1 MRRLV
6 PYVAVVA
13 MAAALAGCN
22 RGPGTNSAY
31 NNSGASA
38 TPGSASTTVTTTT
51 TTSSPSTDASSP
63 SAGTMTAAAPGTDTS
78 TSTSTANVVTD
89 TVTTGKVK
97 AAIATDPIL
106 KDMDIM
112 VKTDGGVVVL
122 TGTAKSQDQ
131 VAMAT
136 HIAQRQEG
144 VSRVD
149 NQVTVK

>member
-1 MRRLV
+1 MKRLV
-6 PYVAVVA
+6 PYIAVVA

-38 TPGSASTTVTTTT
+38 TPGSTSTTVTT
-51 TTSSPSTDASSP
+51 TTSSPSTDTSSP
-63 SAGTMTAAAPGTDTS
+63 GSSATTAAASSTDAS
-78 TSTSTANVVTD
+78 TSSGNVVTD

-97 AAIATDPIL
+97 AAIATDPGL
-106 KDMDIM
+106 KDAEII
-112 VKTDGGVVVL
+112 VKTDGGVVIL

-131 VAMAT
+131 VAMAANV
-136 HIAQRQEG
+136 AQRQEG
-144 VSRVD
+144 VNRVD

>member
-1 MRRLV
+1 MKRLV

-38 TPGSASTTVTTTT
+38 TPGSTSTTVTTTT
-51 TTSSPSTDASSP
+51 SPSSDTSSPSSS
-63 SAGTMTAAAPGTDTS
+63 TTTAAAPGTDTS
-78 TSTSTANVVTD
+78 TSTSTGNVVSD

-97 AAIATDPIL
+97 AAISTDPIL
-106 KDMDIM
+106 KDADII
-112 VKTDGGVVVL
+112 VKTDGGVVIL

-136 HIAQRQEG
+136 NLAQRQDG

-149 NQVTVK
+149 NQVVVK

>member
-1 MRRLV
+1 MKRLV

-22 RGPGTNSAY
+22 RGPGANSAY
-31 NNSGASA
+31 NNSGTSA
-38 TPGSASTTVTTTT
+38 TPGSTSTTVTTTS
-51 TTSSPSTDASSP
+51 SSPSTDASSP
-63 SAGTMTAAAPGTDTS
+63 GSSTTTAAAPSTDTG
-78 TSTSTANVVTD
+78 TGNVVAD

-106 KDMDIM
+106 KDADIM
-112 VKTDGGVVVL
+112 VKTDAGVVVL
-122 TGTAKSQDQ
+122 TGTAKSRDQ

-136 HIAQRQEG
+136 NIAQRQEG

>member
-1 MRRLV
+1 MKRLV
-6 PYVAVVA
+6 PYVAMVA

-22 RGPGTNSAY
+22 RGPGANSAY

-38 TPGSASTTVTTTT
+38 TPGSTSTTVTTTT
-51 TTSSPSTDASSP
+51 SSPSSDTSSPSSS
-63 SAGTMTAAAPGTDTS
+63 TTTAAAPGTDTS
-78 TSTSTANVVTD
+78 TSTSTGNVVSD
-89 TVTTGKVK
+89 TVMTGKVK
-97 AAIATDPIL
+97 AAISTDPIL
-106 KDMDIM
+106 KDADIM

-136 HIAQRQEG
+136 NIAQRQDG

-149 NQVTVK
+149 NQVIVK